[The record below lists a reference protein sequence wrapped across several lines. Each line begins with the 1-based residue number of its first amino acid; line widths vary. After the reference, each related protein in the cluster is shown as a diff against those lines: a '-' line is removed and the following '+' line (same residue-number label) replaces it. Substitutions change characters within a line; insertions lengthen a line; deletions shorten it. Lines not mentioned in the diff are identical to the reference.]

1 MSGDVDA
8 VMAALRIVLHEAETR
23 TYDTWWKTH
32 VVNRWIDQLPGGWR
46 GKWRNLRLRAD
57 SGFEATRTNLI
68 THVRSTLA
76 YLETNRDVIAA
87 QSSWRPFGRVAPRV
101 AAKAD
106 EVAVKEKPAAGH
118 VHVETTTNPKW
129 LN

>member
-1 MSGDVDA
+1 MSSDVDA
-8 VMAALRIVLHEAETR
+8 VIAALRIVLHEAETR

-46 GKWRNLRLRAD
+46 GKSRNLRLRAD

-76 YLETNRDVIAA
+76 YRGGHLGELHRAL
-87 QSSWRPFGRVAPRV
+87 PRSH
-101 AAKAD
+101 K
-106 EVAVKEKPAAGH
+106 VAVKEKPGAGH
-118 VHVETTTNPKW
+118 LHVEPGRSPSG
-129 LN
+129 